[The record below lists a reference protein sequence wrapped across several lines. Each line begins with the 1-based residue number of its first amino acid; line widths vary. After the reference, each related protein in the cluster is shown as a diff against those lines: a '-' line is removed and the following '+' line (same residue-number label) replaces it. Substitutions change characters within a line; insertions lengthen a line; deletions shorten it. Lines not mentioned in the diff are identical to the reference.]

1 MAASA
6 SWISLYRWGVG
17 ASWRLRQVTRFAG
30 GPFFP
35 RREAAVVEPV
45 FVALGCAVVVLGP
58 AFVAA
63 GCVAAVLEPAFV
75 VAGCGAVVLE
85 TVAAFGTPVF
95 EGAACFLVADAADFV
110 TVFWGDVV
118 FFAGVVL
125 SALQPSAERAAM
137 AAQHRI
143 VRMLVVQFNA
153 ARGAAVSERSGACR
167 PQTPG
172 PTPRWDRA
180 LFAAPGM

>member
-17 ASWRLRQVTRFAG
+17 ASCRLRQVTRFAG

-35 RREAAVVEPV
+35 RRAAVV
-45 FVALGCAVVVLGP
+45 
-58 AFVAA
+58 
-63 GCVAAVLEPAFV
+63 VLEPAFV
-75 VAGCGAVVLE
+75 MAGREAVDLGAVAPFE
-85 TVAAFGTPVF
+85 TPHH
-95 EGAACFLVADAADFV
+95 EGAAFFFVTDAADFFR
-110 TVFWGDVV
+110 VFLGAVV
-118 FFAGVVL
+118 FFVGVVS
-125 SALQPSAERAAM
+125 SALQPSAASAAM
-137 AAQHRI
+137 PAQHRM

-153 ARGAAVSERSGACR
+153 ARWLARRGPVSHLSGRSGACR

-180 LFAAPGM
+180 LFAAPGT